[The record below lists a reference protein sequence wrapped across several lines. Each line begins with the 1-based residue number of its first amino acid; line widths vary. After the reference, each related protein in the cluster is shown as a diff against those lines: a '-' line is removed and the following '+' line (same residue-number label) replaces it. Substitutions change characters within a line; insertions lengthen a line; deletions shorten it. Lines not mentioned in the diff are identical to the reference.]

1 MDSHIILGNLCTLL
15 AMGANAVSSMQK
27 TAKRILRVQN
37 LAQLIYCASAMILGG
52 YSAAVQNAVSIL
64 RNIAAIRDIK
74 SKVLEWSLVTAGV
87 VLGIA
92 FNNRGFMG
100 LLPVL
105 GNLLYTL
112 VIFRFMDR
120 ERLLKLAFLISTA
133 SFLVFNIVI
142 LNIVGA
148 VSDSVVIVTT
158 VVVLCR
164 GMKKSE

>member
-1 MDSHIILGNLCTLL
+1 MDSDIILGNLCTLL

-112 VIFRFMDR
+112 AIFRFMDR

>member
-112 VIFRFMDR
+112 AIFRFMDR

-133 SFLVFNIVI
+133 LFLVFNIVI

>member
-112 VIFRFMDR
+112 AIFRFMDR

>member
-92 FNNRGFMG
+92 FNNCGFMG

-112 VIFRFMDR
+112 AIFRFMDR

>member
-15 AMGANAVSSMQK
+15 TMGANAVSSMQK

>member
-1 MDSHIILGNLCTLL
+1 MDRHIILGNLCTLL

-112 VIFRFMDR
+112 AIFRFMDR